1 MNAQQAWQSVLS
13 HLQGQLSEAEFNTWV
28 QDARVIA
35 ANGETISIGVQNA
48 YARDWLEDRLAE
60 QTDRLL
66 SEILE
71 QPVSARFVVASKD
84 GVIHEEKEEHD
95 ALDQSDEVDQ
105 AISIQIDSDSL
116 RDIFIQKNKIVAIPG
131 YFRRWIPYLGPTKA
145 WVVVGLLQVAY
156 LATQKPAQPG
166 VEFKTTMEQIGAWVG
181 LSKSS
186 VYRSL
191 QSHLIRWFIEP
202 KGQGEYKINATIPL
216 TPGDEEYIRQ
226 WIMSSHG
233 DGGPVKMLKKALKAP
248 RNTLLPKYPPLPE
261 DRFLTVEP
269 RPRTLM
275 DLINN
280 LYWITADDYPQIEE
294 LVSKLEAKLFPQNDL
309 IVIPH
314 YFLKHNKPLLGNG
327 PAWLVT
333 LLRDELFPQDEDGHD
348 GVWASDQEIARMLGL
363 GSTRSIRDW
372 TKPPAETRE
381 AKISR
386 SRKGKQSSK
395 SAWREQK
402 RTHVSRFIQRT
413 KHKGDRWLHNVT
425 LHEPLT
431 PEHERLF
438 QMAWGLIGAFQRK
451 SAIDALIYLLKN
463 DIDESTY
470 EAEMPL
476 NLRLKMGKI
485 TLPAD
490 FPSGEFG
497 TRSGENGTGSGEFGT
512 ASGENGTG
520 SGEFGTASGEFETP
534 IRRIWN
540 ALISLKP
547 FKESFL
553 NYLLTTFQPP
563 GQLRPASGEAAA
575 QDGWWD
581 LGFLIQRSELL
592 PKSKQALLKRENE
605 LSAWIFVSHT
615 LQAYHNPKIENP
627 PAVLAANLKSNG
639 TQSYGGVYDDL
650 ALLPAGRLASL
661 IERTVQSFADE
672 SVVSWESENP
682 RWNQYIQKM
691 SLPRLQKLQNCLVP
705 KTN

>member
-1 MNAQQAWQSVLS
+1 MNPQQAWQSVQA

-48 YARDWLEDRLAE
+48 YARDWLEDRLAD

-71 QPVSARFVVASKD
+71 RPVSARFVVASKG
-84 GVIHEEKEEHD
+84 GVIQEEKEELD
-95 ALDQSDEVDQ
+95 VLDQSDQVDQ
-105 AISIQIDSDSL
+105 AINVQIDNDSL
-116 RDIFIQKNKIVAIPG
+116 RDIFIRKNKIVAIPG

-202 KGQGEYKINATIPL
+202 KGQGNYKINATIPL
-216 TPGDEEYIRQ
+216 TPGDEEHIRQ

-233 DGGPVKMLKKALKAP
+233 DGGPVTMLKKALKTP

-261 DRFLTVEP
+261 ERFLEVEP

-275 DLINN
+275 DLIND
-280 LYWITADDYPQIEE
+280 LYWIMADDYPQIEE

-333 LLRDELFPQDEDGHD
+333 LLRDELFPQDEEGHD

-363 GSTRSIRDW
+363 RSIRSIRNW
-372 TKPPAETRE
+372 IKPPEDTRA
-381 AKISR
+381 AKISQTLTGPNSDQR
-386 SRKGKQSSK
+386 D
-395 SAWREQK
+395 QK
-402 RTHVSRFIQRT
+402 RAHVSRFIQRT
-413 KHKGDRWLHNVT
+413 KHKGDRWLHSVT

-431 PEHERLF
+431 PEHQRLF
-438 QMAWGLIGAFQRK
+438 QMAWGLIQAFQRK
-451 SAIDALIYLLKN
+451 NALDALIYLLKN
-463 DIDESTY
+463 DLDESTY
-470 EAEMPL
+470 EDEMPM
-476 NLRLKMGKI
+476 NLRLKLGRI
-485 TLPAD
+485 SLPAD
-490 FPSGEFG
+490 FPSGKFG
-497 TRSGENGTGSGEFGT
+497 TASGKNGTGSGKIGTPSGKSGTGSGKNGT
-512 ASGENGTG
+512 ASGK
-520 SGEFGTASGEFETP
+520 FETP
-534 IRRIWN
+534 IRKIWN
-540 ALISLKP
+540 ALISLKH

-553 NYLLTTFQPP
+553 NYLLNTFQHP
-563 GQLRPASGEAAA
+563 GQRRPASGEAAA

-592 PKSKQALLKRENE
+592 PKSKQALLKRQNE

-639 TQSYGGVYDDL
+639 TQSYGGIYDDL

-672 SVVSWESENP
+672 SVVSWESDNP

>member
-1 MNAQQAWQSVLS
+1 MNPQQAWQSVLS
-13 HLQGQLSEAEFNTWV
+13 QLQGQLSEAEFNTWV

-48 YARDWLEDRLAE
+48 YARDWLEDRLAD

-105 AISIQIDSDSL
+105 AISIRIDSDSL
-116 RDIFIQKNKIVAIPG
+116 RDIFIQKTKIVAIPG

-216 TPGDEEYIRQ
+216 TPGDEEHIRQ
-226 WIMSSHG
+226 WIMSSQG
-233 DGGPVKMLKKALKAP
+233 DGGPVIMLKKALKAP

-261 DRFLTVEP
+261 DRFLNLEP

-275 DLINN
+275 DLINS
-280 LYWITADDYPQIEE
+280 LYWITVDDYPQIEE

-363 GSTRSIRDW
+363 RSTRSIRNW
-372 TKPPAETRE
+372 IRPPEDTRA
-381 AKISR
+381 AKISQTLTGPNNDQR
-386 SRKGKQSSK
+386 D
-395 SAWREQK
+395 QK

-413 KHKGDRWLHNVT
+413 KHKGERWMHSVT

-431 PEHERLF
+431 PEHQRLF
-438 QMAWGLIGAFQRK
+438 HMAWGLIQAFQRK
-451 SAIDALIYLLKN
+451 NALDALIYLLKN
-463 DIDESTY
+463 DLDESTY
-470 EAEMPL
+470 EDEMPM
-476 NLRLKMGKI
+476 NLRLKLSRI
-485 TLPAD
+485 SLPAD
-490 FPSGEFG
+490 FPSGKFG
-497 TRSGENGTGSGEFGT
+497 TASGKNGTGSGKFGTPSGKSGTGSGKNGT
-512 ASGENGTG
+512 ASGK
-520 SGEFGTASGEFETP
+520 FETP
-534 IRRIWN
+534 IRKIWN

-553 NYLLTTFQPP
+553 NYLLNTFQPP
-563 GQLRPASGEAAA
+563 GQRRPASGEAAA

-592 PKSKQALLKRENE
+592 PKSKQALMKRQNE